1 MFVRLTLGN
10 HSRRSSA
17 AIDKMEWIMTRN
29 SRRSMIAALSAFS
42 FMSGLPASASA
53 SSLDLL
59 PGRWTG
65 FGKVQMSSGAAE
77 RMKCVATYFLKNGGQ
92 QLNHNLRC
100 ASTSYR
106 LDATADLNVKGS
118 RLSGE
123 WRERTYSTGGT
134 VTGSVNDKG
143 IGATIRGADF
153 FANMKV
159 VTTSRCRQTITL
171 SPEQGTEIVE
181 LSISLARGC

>member
-1 MFVRLTLGN
+1 MMRNL
-10 HSRRSSA
+10 
-17 AIDKMEWIMTRN
+17 RN
-29 SRRSMIAALSAFS
+29 SMAMALVAFCMAAAL
-42 FMSGLPASASA
+42 PAPLFASP
-53 SSLDLL
+53 LDLL

-65 FGKVQMSSGAAE
+65 FGKVQLSSGAAE

-92 QLNHNLRC
+92 KLNHNLRC

-106 LDATADLNVKGS
+106 LDATADLDVKGR

-134 VTGSVNDKG
+134 VTGSVNSKG
-143 IGATIRGADF
+143 IGASIRGANF

-181 LSISLARGC
+181 LSIRLARGC